1 MAGINTGAVTDVKL
15 YVKAITV
22 AVCLGAAP
30 WLGAAEVSKI
40 LDGIE
45 ARYNRPQ
52 TLQLLFEQTY
62 TAQGR
67 QPRTEQGVLYLR
79 KPGRMRWEYHVP
91 AGKLFLTDGEFAY
104 FYSPTANRVEKMP
117 MKDSGDLRT
126 PLAFLIGRVDLRRDF
141 REFRSRPEG
150 GFLRITALPRNERA
164 PFRSVTF
171 QVGENFEI
179 LRLDVE
185 GEDGST
191 MSFRFSEERVNP
203 PLARDLFRFEPPP
216 GAELVEVRG
225 QLQFVE

>member
-1 MAGINTGAVTDVKL
+1 M
-15 YVKAITV
+15 KALV
-22 AVCLGAAP
+22 LAACLGAVP
-30 WLGAAEVSKI
+30 GIRAADIGKI

-67 QPRTEQGVLYLR
+67 PPRTERGVLYLR

-104 FYSPTANRVEKMP
+104 LYSPAANRVEKMS

-126 PLAFLIGRVDLRRDF
+126 PLAFLVGRVDLRRDF

-150 GFLRITALPRNERA
+150 GLTHITALPRSPRA
-164 PFRSVTF
+164 PFRSVSF
-171 QVGENFEI
+171 LVGENLEI
-179 LRLDVE
+179 LRLE
-185 GEDGST
+185 IHGEDGST
-191 MSFRFSEERVNP
+191 MSFRFSEERMNP
-203 PLARDLFRFEPPP
+203 PLARELFRFEPPP

-225 QLQFVE
+225 QLQVE

>member
-1 MAGINTGAVTDVKL
+1 VKGIAL
-15 YVKAITV
+15 AL
-22 AVCLGAAP
+22 CLGIAP
-30 WLGAAEVSKI
+30 WLWAADVSKF

-62 TAQGR
+62 AAQGR
-67 QPRTEQGVLYLR
+67 PPRTEQGVLYLR

-117 MKDSGDLRT
+117 MRDSGDLRT

-150 GFLRITALPRNERA
+150 GLLRITALPRNERA

-171 QVGENFEI
+171 LVGENFEI
-179 LRLDVE
+179 LRLEVE
-185 GEDGST
+185 GEDAST
-191 MSFRFSEERVNP
+191 MSFRFSEERLNP

-225 QLQFVE
+225 QLALE

>member
-1 MAGINTGAVTDVKL
+1 
-15 YVKAITV
+15 VKAFTV

-104 FYSPTANRVEKMP
+104 FYSPAANRVEKMP

-141 REFRSRPEG
+141 REFRSRPESR
-150 GFLRITALPRNERA
+150 LMHIRALPRSERA

-171 QVGENFEI
+171 LVGENFEI

-191 MSFRFSEERVNP
+191 MSFRFSEERLNP

>member
-1 MAGINTGAVTDVKL
+1 MKTLAL
-15 YVKAITV
+15 
-22 AVCLGAAP
+22 AVCLGAVPAL
-30 WLGAAEVSKI
+30 WAADVGKI

-67 QPRTEQGVLYLR
+67 LPRTERGVLYLR

-104 FYSPTANRVEKMP
+104 LYSPTANRAEKMS

-126 PLAFLIGRVDLRRDF
+126 PLAFLVGRVDLRRDF

-150 GFLRITALPRNERA
+150 ELMRITALPRSERA
-164 PFRSVTF
+164 PFNSVSF
-171 QVGENFEI
+171 LVGESFEI
-179 LRLDVE
+179 LRLE
-185 GEDGST
+185 IQGEDGST

-203 PLARDLFRFEPPP
+203 PLARELFRFELPA

-225 QLQFVE
+225 QLQVE

>member
-1 MAGINTGAVTDVKL
+1 MGINVLAAGDVKF
-15 YVKAITV
+15 YVKRLAL
-22 AVCLGAAP
+22 AVCLGSVPAVWAVDV
-30 WLGAAEVSKI
+30 GKI

-52 TLQLLFEQTY
+52 TLQLLFEQTHR
-62 TAQGR
+62 AQGR
-67 QPRTEQGVLYLR
+67 PPRTERGVLYLR

-104 FYSPTANRVEKMP
+104 LYSPAANRVEKMS
-117 MKDSGDLRT
+117 MKESGDLRT

-150 GFLRITALPRNERA
+150 EWMHITALPRSDRA
-164 PFRSVTF
+164 PFHSVSF
-171 QVGENFEI
+171 LVGESFEI
-179 LRLDVE
+179 LRLEIE

-191 MSFRFSEERVNP
+191 MSFRFSEERLNP
-203 PLARDLFRFEPPP
+203 PLARELFRFEPPP

-225 QLQFVE
+225 PLQVE